1 MTAHVDRSRSRKKK
15 IGVAVGAAAL
25 AAALVGTGA
34 LSTLYET
41 LADNVFRTTVP
52 SHYDP
57 TDPTDPGDQ
66 PDGALLVL
74 HGAAME
80 KDFDSSVYNDN
91 VVAHW
96 ELENRGPEATT
107 FDGQFKPRGQ
117 VTPELAAALR
127 VDYGVYDAGGTLVD
141 WADGGTVASPRSL
154 ADAIGVD
161 TIQGDETIPVSVRVR
176 IADPSTLATAGD
188 LDDPLRLVADYV
200 VSYLDP
206 LAP

>member
-25 AAALVGTGA
+25 AAALAGTGA
-34 LSTLYET
+34 LNTLYET

-52 SHYDP
+52 DRYDP
-57 TDPTDPGDQ
+57 TDPTDPGTQ

-74 HGAAME
+74 HGTAMD

-96 ELENRGPEATT
+96 QLENQGPDATT

-117 VTPELAAALR
+117 VTPELAAAL
-127 VDYGVYDAGGTLVD
+127 VVEYGVYDAAGTLVD
-141 WADGGTVASPRSL
+141 WADGGTVAAPRSM

-176 IADPSTLATAGD
+176 IGHPSALATAGD
-188 LDDPLRLVADYV
+188 LGDQLQLVADYV